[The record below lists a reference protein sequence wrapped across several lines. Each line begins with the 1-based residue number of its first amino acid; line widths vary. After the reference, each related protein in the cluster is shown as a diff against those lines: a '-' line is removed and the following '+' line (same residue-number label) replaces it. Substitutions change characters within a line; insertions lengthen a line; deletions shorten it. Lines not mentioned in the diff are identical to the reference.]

1 MKSNIFATNSR
12 RLSAFGFAVCLV
24 VAGFFASCGPSS
36 DSFGKDH
43 PIPDGMAYEIPLQE
57 DAPAPS
63 ADIMNV
69 ESYLQLRNGVQGGVY
84 LYSFSYPALSDGEVY
99 LRCYEATE
107 GIELSASRLK
117 EASTVEVKNHT
128 DFGPIAEGQ
137 QFTIYE
143 GDWDDYYAA
152 RIEVWFRDAATK
164 QERKLMEKVY
174 RVEGWMR

>member
-1 MKSNIFATNSR
+1 MKSKSIYWYILPA
-12 RLSAFGFAVCLV
+12 LLV
-24 VAGFFASCGPSS
+24 LLVISLILLWGGTGS

-43 PIPDGMAYEIPLQE
+43 PIPDGLEYSLPLAE
-57 DAPAPS
+57 DSQPAVDS
-63 ADIMNV
+63 LDSSTWLSVWND
-69 ESYLQLRNGVQGGVY
+69 VQGGIYKYDFCYGV
-84 LYSFSYPALSDGEVY
+84 LPAGEIF
-99 LRCYEATE
+99 LRCYEVT
-107 GIELSASRLK
+107 GNIPLSTDRIEERSKVPTDSTSAFSRL
-117 EASTVEVKNHT
+117 VNH
-128 DFGPIAEGQ
+128 Q

>member
-1 MKSNIFATNSR
+1 MKSKSIYWYILPA
-12 RLSAFGFAVCLV
+12 LLV
-24 VAGFFASCGPSS
+24 LLVILLILLWGGTGS

-43 PIPDGMAYEIPLQE
+43 PIPDGLEYSLPLAE
-57 DAPAPS
+57 DSQPAVDS
-63 ADIMNV
+63 LDSSTWLSVWND
-69 ESYLQLRNGVQGGVY
+69 VQGGIY
-84 LYSFSYPALSDGEVY
+84 KYDFCYGALPAGEIF
-99 LRCYEATE
+99 LRCYEVT
-107 GIELSASRLK
+107 GNIPLSTDRIEERSKVPTDSTSAFSRL
-117 EASTVEVKNHT
+117 VNH
-128 DFGPIAEGQ
+128 Q

>member
-1 MKSNIFATNSR
+1 MKSKSIYWYILPA
-12 RLSAFGFAVCLV
+12 LLV
-24 VAGFFASCGPSS
+24 LLVILLILLWGGTGS

-43 PIPDGMAYEIPLQE
+43 PIPDGLEYSLPLAE
-57 DAPAPS
+57 DSQPAVDS
-63 ADIMNV
+63 LDSSTWLSVWND
-69 ESYLQLRNGVQGGVY
+69 VQGGIY
-84 LYSFSYPALSDGEVY
+84 KYDFCYGALPAGEIF
-99 LRCYEATE
+99 LRCYEVT
-107 GIELSASRLK
+107 GNIPLSTDRIEERSKVTTDSTSAFSRL
-117 EASTVEVKNHT
+117 VNH
-128 DFGPIAEGQ
+128 Q